1 MDPTVLNGF
10 EIQQRAEGRNSS
22 DKYSVSPEKLVLGA
36 GAAYLLYNHI
46 KNQQRP
52 QQQNY
57 YNGPPPGYG
66 YPQPGPSYPYPS
78 YPQPGYP
85 QPGPSYPQT
94 SYPQPT
100 YVQPSRP
107 SSTYTTQTSYPS
119 TSFSSFPST
128 SGSFTSG
135 RPITSGSFTSGR
147 PVTSGSFTSGRPSFS
162 NSYPSTS
169 TTYYPQSNYG
179 KTYENQGNI
188 EGFAPPGI
196 SPVPIGYIPVV
207 YTT

>member
-85 QPGPSYPQT
+85 QPGPSYPQP

-119 TSFSSFPST
+119 TSFSSFPS
-128 SGSFTSG
+128 
-135 RPITSGSFTSGR
+135 TSGSFTSGR

>member
-1 MDPTVLNGF
+1 MDPAVLDGF
-10 EIQQRAEGRNSS
+10 EIQQRAGNSS
-22 DKYSVSPEKLVLGA
+22 DKFSVSPEKLVLGA

-57 YNGPPPGYG
+57 YNRPPPGYG
-66 YPQPGPSYPYPS
+66 YTQPGPSYPSYPS
-78 YPQPGYP
+78 YPQPSYP
-85 QPGPSYPQT
+85 QPGP

-107 SSTYTTQTSYPS
+107 SPTYTTQTSYPS
-119 TSFSSFPST
+119 TSFNSFPST
-128 SGSFTSG
+128 SGSFSG
-135 RPITSGSFTSGR
+135 TSGSFPGTSGSY
-147 PVTSGSFTSGRPSFS
+147 PGTSGSFTSGRPSFS

-169 TTYYPQSNYG
+169 TTYYPHSNYG
-179 KTYENQGNI
+179 KTFEPPQSNT

-196 SPVPIGYIPVV
+196 SPVPIGYVPVV

>member
-1 MDPTVLNGF
+1 MDPTILDGY
-10 EIQQRAEGRNSS
+10 EIQQQARNSS
-22 DKYSVSPEKLVLGA
+22 DKYSISPGKLVLGA

-85 QPGPSYPQT
+85 QPGPSYPQ
-94 SYPQPT
+94 PT

-128 SGSFTSG
+128 SS
-135 RPITSGSFTSGR
+135 SFTSGR

-169 TTYYPQSNYG
+169 TTYYPHSNYG
-179 KTYENQGNI
+179 KTYEPPTQSNI

-196 SPVPIGYIPVV
+196 SPVPIGYVPVV

>member
-1 MDPTVLNGF
+1 MDPTVLDGY
-10 EIQQRAEGRNSS
+10 EIQQRAGNSS
-22 DKYSVSPEKLVLGA
+22 DKYSISPEKLVLGA

-46 KNQQRP
+46 KNNQQQQQ

-57 YNGPPPGYG
+57 YNRPPPGYG

-78 YPQPGYP
+78 YPQPGP
-85 QPGPSYPQT
+85 

-107 SSTYTTQTSYPS
+107 SPTYTTQTSYPS
-119 TSFSSFPST
+119 TSFSSFPGT
-128 SGSFTSG
+128 SGSFSG
-135 RPITSGSFTSGR
+135 
-147 PVTSGSFTSGRPSFS
+147 TSGSFTSGRPSFS

-169 TTYYPQSNYG
+169 TTYYPHSNYG
-179 KTYENQGNI
+179 KTNEPLQSNI
-188 EGFAPPGI
+188 EGFVAPPGI
-196 SPVPIGYIPVV
+196 SPVPIGYVPVV